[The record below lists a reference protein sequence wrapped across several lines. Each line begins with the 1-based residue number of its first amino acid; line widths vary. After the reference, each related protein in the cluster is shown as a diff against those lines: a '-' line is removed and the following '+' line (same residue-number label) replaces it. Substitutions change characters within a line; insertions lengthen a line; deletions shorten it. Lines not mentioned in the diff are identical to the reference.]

1 MWAPGLSGVSLNN
14 YGLQA
19 CTACSLSGQCYGQEG
34 QPAEWQRPTQKVT
47 GRAGDLTTLRE
58 MRARVYLMGEGP
70 GKDEDLSGLPF
81 VGESGQF
88 LQACIHDSGLDQVSY
103 YIGNTVRCRPPGNR
117 KPTPSEIEACSVW
130 TDLELSLVQPE
141 VVVCLGASALGYF
154 GFGRKMKGKVS
165 DYVGKTFITLSGPK
179 MGERWPFNV
188 VGCYHPAARS
198 AAQRNLIL
206 PVLTQVAVSLGCVP
220 PPQEQTDY
228 QIQEVL

>member
-1 MWAPGLSGVSLNN
+1 MSLNN

-34 QPAEWQRPTQKVT
+34 QPAEWQRPTQKVA
-47 GRAGDLTTLRE
+47 GRAGDLPTLRE

-141 VVVCLGASALGYF
+141 VVVCLGGSAMSYWF
-154 GFGRKMKGKVS
+154 PERKLKGKVG
-165 DYVGKTFITLSGPK
+165 DYVGKPIVRMTGHY
-179 MGERWPFNV
+179 NV